1 MDLEIKVFPSFFK
14 YVLRYS
20 PFVSIICIIPVH
32 LGQSVPFF
40 PTGCQSHAATFCR
53 TPPSLE
59 TTGAPCPETV
69 YTGWSTLHRN
79 TTGWPNVHWNTTG
92 RPGEYF
98 QGTLEHHRKNLVEN
112 APLECHRRN
121 SDYCSLE
128 WNTTG
133 GGGGDYNS
141 PHAHA
146 HMVKQSSLHA
156 SLKWQDGKA
165 PNSRWT
171 CSGNAAF
178 IWNLLLCSA
187 YQVLLFTR
195 VSTSTL
201 LCVCMDIITV
211 IVFVVFWGWTTNE
224 ISSAQTSLVIPV
236 ANIRSYLT

>member
-1 MDLEIKVFPSFFK
+1 MFLDIPLSCQSSASSQCIWANLSHSFPPAVNPMPPLSV
-14 YVLRYS
+14 VLR
-20 PFVSIICIIPVH
+20 PALRP
-32 LGQSVPFF
+32 LVPLALKQCTLAD
-40 PTGCQSHAATFCR
+40 P
-53 TPPSLE
+53 L
-59 TTGAPCPETV
+59 
-69 YTGWSTLHRN
+69 YTGIPLVDPMYTGIPLDDQAN
-79 TTGWPNVHWNTTG
+79 TSRVHWNTTG
-92 RPGEYF
+92 KTWLKLPHWNATGETLTIAAYN
-98 QGTLEHHRKNLVEN
+98 GT
-112 APLECHRRN
+112 PLGGGGGG
-121 SDYCSLE
+121 
-128 WNTTG
+128 G

-201 LCVCMDIITV
+201 LCVCIYIITV